1 TPDATECANPTTIT
15 VDVTP
20 KVDPT
25 FAPIPA
31 ICEGGTFTLPTT
43 STNGISGTWSPA
55 IDNTTT
61 TTYTFTPDATECA
74 NPTTITVDVT
84 PKVDPTFAPI
94 PAICEGG
101 TFTLPTTSTNGI
113 SGTWS
118 PAIDNTTTTTY
129 TFTPDATECAN
140 PTTITV
146 DVTPKVDPTFAP
158 IPAICE
164 GGTFTLPTTSTNGIS
179 GTWSPA
185 IDNTTTTTYTFTP
198 DATECANPTTIT
210 VDVTPKVDPT
220 FAPIPA
226 ICEGGT
232 FTLPTTST
240 NGISGTWSPAID
252 NTTTT
257 TYTFTPDATECANPT
272 TITVDVTPKV
282 DPTFAPIPAICEG
295 GTFTLP
301 TTSTNGI
308 SGTWSPAIDNT
319 TTTTYTF
326 TPDATECA
334 DPTTITVNVTQ
345 KVDPTFA
352 PIPAI
357 CEGGTFTLPTTS
369 TNGISGTWSPAID
382 NTTTTTYTFMP
393 DATECANPTTITVDV
408 TPKVDPTFAPIPAIC
423 EGGTFTLP
431 TTSTNGISGTWSPA
445 IDNTTTTTYTFTPD
459 ATECA
464 NPTTITVDVTPKVDP
479 TF

>member
-146 DVTPKVDPTFAP
+146 DVTPKVDPTFDPIGPFCLNTAP
-158 IPAICE
+158 TA
-164 GGTFTLPTTSTNGIS
+164 LPTISKNG
-179 GTWSPA
+179 
-185 IDNTTTTTYTFTP
+185 
-198 DATECANPTTIT
+198 
-210 VDVTPKVDPT
+210 
-220 FAPIPA
+220 
-226 ICEGGT
+226 
-232 FTLPTTST
+232 
-240 NGISGTWSPAID
+240 
-252 NTTTT
+252 
-257 TYTFTPDATECANPT
+257 
-272 TITVDVTPKV
+272 
-282 DPTFAPIPAICEG
+282 
-295 GTFTLP
+295 
-301 TTSTNGI
+301 
-308 SGTWSPAIDNT
+308 
-319 TTTTYTF
+319 
-326 TPDATECA
+326 
-334 DPTTITVNVTQ
+334 
-345 KVDPTFA
+345 
-352 PIPAI
+352 
-357 CEGGTFTLPTTS
+357 
-369 TNGISGTWSPAID
+369 
-382 NTTTTTYTFMP
+382 
-393 DATECANPTTITVDV
+393 
-408 TPKVDPTFAPIPAIC
+408 
-423 EGGTFTLP
+423 
-431 TTSTNGISGTWSPA
+431 
-445 IDNTTTTTYTFTPD
+445 
-459 ATECA
+459 
-464 NPTTITVDVTPKVDP
+464 
-479 TF
+479 